1 MKKAALTTITTI
13 AMTALLLINTP
24 ASAQND
30 EGGGFSDTFDDPNLV
45 GWEYSEGTTV
55 SDGVLKIN
63 PGNIAFKHGAYSEL
77 TLTVQLKFTPPGEVM
92 IHYYA
97 SETGSYDLHI
107 MEEVVVLVKIENGS
121 PFGLGEAQATIQS
134 GDWMDLKIVYAGGQ
148 HQITLDDALIL
159 NVNDPQALNPGSI
172 GFVMHGENTLE
183 IDNLIVSAQ
192 ESEPFPVSGEMG
204 AEPPPPE
211 GEEPPPGGEEPPIP
225 EGEQPPQPAAATA
238 ATPASTTPAT
248 ASSLIDELFTRQ
260 ANPLELQ
267 TFLLNLALSAVL
279 SFILSLVYIHWGA
292 SLSNRRKF
300 AANFMLMTITT
311 TFIIL
316 VVRSSVA
323 LSLGLVGALSIVRF
337 RAAVKEPEELAYLF
351 LAIGLGIGL
360 GDNQRLITIL
370 AFAASIVILGLMK
383 VFRRSQA
390 DVNLHLNLASYPP
403 GKLDIDQVME
413 ALKTHCSKIKLLR
426 FDENDKVLEMSFL
439 IEFKK
444 VSNLNAARETLR
456 NLSGSV
462 DITFLDNKGIW

>member
-1 MKKAALTTITTI
+1 MKKTALTTITIIT
-13 AMTALLLINTP
+13 MTALLLIYTP
-24 ASAQND
+24 AAAQND
-30 EGGGFSDTFDDPNLV
+30 EGGGFSETFDDSTLE
-45 GWEYSEGTTV
+45 GWEISEGATV
-55 SDGVLKIN
+55 SGGVLKIS
-63 PGNIAFKHGAYSEL
+63 PGNFAFRHGTWSEL

-97 SETGSYDLHI
+97 SETGSYNLHI
-107 MEEVVVLVKIENGS
+107 MKDVLFLEKVENGS
-121 PFGLGEAQATIQS
+121 PSGLAESQASIQS
-134 GDWMDLKIVYAGGQ
+134 GNWMDLEIAFTGGQ
-148 HQITLDDALIL
+148 HQITLDNVLIL
-159 NVNDPQALNPGSI
+159 DVNDPQPLNPGTI
-172 GFVMHGENTLE
+172 GFVMNGENDLE

-192 ESEPFPVSGEMG
+192 ESEPVPVSSEMG
-204 AEPPPPE
+204 AEPAPPE
-211 GEEPPPGGEEPPIP
+211 GEGPPPLEGG
-225 EGEQPPQPAAATA
+225 QPAQPVGMTA
-238 ATPASTTPAT
+238 ATSVSATPAA
-248 ASSLIDELFTRQ
+248 ASSLIEELFTQQ

-267 TFLLNLALSAVL
+267 TFLLNLVLSAML

-337 RAAVKEPEELAYLF
+337 RTAVKEPEELAYLF

-360 GDNQRLITIL
+360 GDNQRLVTIL
-370 AFAASIVILGLMK
+370 AFAVSIIILGLMK

-403 GKLDIDQVME
+403 EKLDPDQVMD

-444 VSNLNAARETLR
+444 VSNLNAARETIHQ
-456 NLSGSV
+456 LSGSV